1 MRATI
6 SAYRRT
12 TTWVATTCAVL
23 ALTACGGG
31 GGGGGARHAIGG
43 TVSGLTG
50 TVVLVLSGVE
60 RLSIASNGPFM
71 FSTTFRPGR
80 TYVVNV
86 VSQPAG
92 LVCNVQNGGGQ
103 MPAADVTDIVV
114 TCGPPGVQEVYRAI
128 GGTIS
133 GLTGTVVLYPGSY
146 MDEQAFSTNG
156 PFAFAELSAIGGMYD
171 VQVTQQP
178 DGQIC
183 AIADGYGEVS
193 RQATNVLVNC
203 ADSSALFALRG
214 TISGLTGDGLRLEA
228 GPGSFVEPPAG
239 ATSFALPEALGNAV
253 AYQVGIAAQPAGQ
266 TCVIQRA
273 TGGIIGSDVDDI
285 DVRCVDN
292 VTDPL
297 SGTYAAPGLQP
308 GSYVYVTLFPDGTY
322 IYGSIEDN
330 VNCNSYGYYAN
341 TRGNGVEYGVYRYDA
356 ATHAFSVRSAV
367 VDSNGYCGVWDDD
380 IGMSRVDGTL
390 TVAGSGPSTVLTLT
404 PIGGTPINLVPV
416 ASVDGGLA
424 GGWASA
430 YRNNFV
436 TFIPGPGNRYYYMLS
451 ETQNDEPPRETGI
464 EPGVEYG
471 CVLQDVPEA
480 GGLWVENNDDCD
492 APTPSF
498 AGGRDANGRAG
509 LLPLHR
515 QSEYSVAGD
524 TLNLNGVEYRRIRPQ

>member
-6 SAYRRT
+6 PAYRRT

-23 ALTACGGG
+23 ALAGCSG

-50 TVVLVLSGVE
+50 TVVLALSGVE
-60 RLSIASNGPFM
+60 RLSITSDGPFT

-103 MPAADVTDIVV
+103 MPAADVTNVVV
-114 TCGPPGVQEVYRAI
+114 TCGPPVGPQEYGTI

-133 GLTGTVVLYPGSY
+133 GLSGTVVLYPGGY
-146 MDEQAFSTNG
+146 MDEQSFSTNG
-156 PFAFAELSAIGGMYD
+156 PFAFAELSAIGNYFE
-171 VQVTQQP
+171 VQVTAQP
-178 DGQIC
+178 EDQVC
-183 AIADGYGEVS
+183 AIANGFGGVGTQS
-193 RQATNVLVNC
+193 TNVLVNC
-203 ADSSALFALRG
+203 ADASALFALRG

-273 TGGIIGSDVDDI
+273 TGGIIALDVGDI
-285 DVRCVDN
+285 DVQCINN

-297 SGTYAAPGLQP
+297 AGTYTAPGLQP

-322 IYGSIEDN
+322 IYGSIEEN
-330 VNCNSYGYYAN
+330 SNCNLYLIN
-341 TRGNGVEYGVYRYDA
+341 RGNGVEYGVYRYDA
-356 ATHAFSVRSAV
+356 TTHEFEIRSAV
-367 VDSNGYCGVWDDD
+367 VDTNELCGVWDND

-390 TVAGSGPSTVLTLT
+390 TVAGTGPSTVLTLT
-404 PIGGTPINLVPV
+404 PAMGGTPINLVPV
-416 ASVDGGLA
+416 ASVDDGLA
-424 GGWASA
+424 GGWTTA

-451 ETQNDEPPRETGI
+451 ETQNDEPPLETGI
-464 EPGVEYG
+464 VSGVEYG
-471 CVLQDVPEA
+471 CVLQDVPDV
-480 GGLWVENNDDCD
+480 GGMWVEYNDDCD

-515 QSEYSVAGD
+515 QSEYSVSGD
-524 TLNLNGVEYRRIRPQ
+524 TMNLNGVQYRRIRPQ

>member
-6 SAYRRT
+6 PAYRWT
-12 TTWVATTCAVL
+12 TTWVATTCALLVL
-23 ALTACGGG
+23 AGCSGG

-60 RLSIASNGPFM
+60 QLSITSDGPFT

-92 LVCNVQNGGGQ
+92 LVCNVQNGGGK

-114 TCGPPGVQEVYRAI
+114 NCGPPVVQEEYRAI

-133 GLTGTVVLYPGSY
+133 GLRGTVVLYPGSY
-146 MDEQAFSTNG
+146 MDDQAFSMNG
-156 PFAFAELSAIGGMYD
+156 PFAFAELSGIGGMYD
-171 VQVTQQP
+171 VQVAQQP
-178 DGQIC
+178 EGQVC
-183 AIADGYGEVS
+183 AIANGFGTVS

-203 ADSSALFALRG
+203 ADASALFALRG
-214 TISGLTGDGLRLEA
+214 TISGLTGNGLRIEA
-228 GPGSFVEPPAG
+228 GPGSAVEPPAG
-239 ATSFALPEALGNAV
+239 ATSFALPEALGNSV
-253 AYQVGIAAQPAGQ
+253 AYDVGIAAQPAGQ

-273 TGGIIGSDVDDI
+273 TGGIIAADVEDI
-285 DVRCVDN
+285 DVQCFDN

-297 SGTYAAPGLQP
+297 SGTYTAPGLQP
-308 GSYVYVTLFPDGTY
+308 GSYVYVTLLPDGTY

-341 TRGNGVEYGVYRYDA
+341 RLGNGVEYGVYRYDA
-356 ATHAFSVRSAV
+356 ETHAFAIRSAV

-390 TVAGSGPSTVLTLT
+390 TVSGSGPSTVLTLT
-404 PIGGTPINLVPV
+404 PMGGTPIELVPV
-416 ASVDGGLA
+416 ASVDGELDGS
-424 GGWASA
+424 WADA
-430 YRNNFV
+430 YRKNIV
-436 TFIPGPGNRYYYMLS
+436 TFIPAAGGRYYYLFN
-451 ETQNDEPPRETGI
+451 ETQYDAPPIETGI
-464 EPGVEYG
+464 EAGVEYG
-471 CVLQDVPEA
+471 CVLTNLPA
-480 GGLWVENNDDCD
+480 TGNLWVEYYDDCD
-492 APTPSF
+492 APTPEAS
-498 AGGRDANGRAG
+498 GPRDTNGRAG

-515 QSEYSVAGD
+515 QSDYALVGD
-524 TLNLNGVEYRRIRPQ
+524 VLTLNGHTYTRLSPN